1 MTSNGASNGT
11 GDVEALR
18 EEIRRTRVE
27 LGETMEALAAKA
39 DVKAR
44 LRDSAEQARER
55 VREQAGQARERVR
68 EQAAQT
74 MARVRGQATYQ
85 AGAARVQM
93 YEKRESV
100 RRNPVPWA
108 TVTAGALAAV
118 VVLLIVRGRRR

>member
-1 MTSNGASNGT
+1 MTGNGT
-11 GDVEALR
+11 GDTEALR

-44 LRDSAEQARER
+44 LKES
-55 VREQAGQARERVR
+55 AGQARERVR

-74 MARVRGQATYQ
+74 VARVRGQAVRHAEDVRAQ
-85 AGAARVQM
+85 AYDKGGM
-93 YEKRESV
+93 V

-108 TVTAGALAAV
+108 TIAAGAVAAV
-118 VVLLIVRGRRR
+118 VVLMIVRGRRR

>member
-1 MTSNGASNGT
+1 MTGNGT
-11 GDVEALR
+11 GDTEALR

-44 LRDSAEQARER
+44 LKESAEQAKER
-55 VREQAGQARERVR
+55 MR

-74 MARVRGQATYQ
+74 VARVRGQAARG
-85 AGAARVQM
+85 AGMARARA
-93 YEKRESV
+93 YEKGELVRAQAYDKGELV

-108 TVTAGALAAV
+108 AIAAGAVATV
-118 VVLLIVRGRRR
+118 VVLMIVRGRRR

>member
-1 MTSNGASNGT
+1 MTGNGT
-11 GDVEALR
+11 GDTEALR

-44 LRDSAEQARER
+44 LKESAEQAKER
-55 VREQAGQARERVR
+55 MR

-74 MARVRGQATYQ
+74 VARVRGQAARGAGRARAQ
-85 AGAARVQM
+85 A
-93 YEKRESV
+93 YEKGELVRAQAYDKGEMV

-108 TVTAGALAAV
+108 AIAAGAVATV
-118 VVLLIVRGRRR
+118 VVLMIVRGRRR

>member
-1 MTSNGASNGT
+1 MTGNGT
-11 GDVEALR
+11 GDAEALR

-44 LRDSAEQARER
+44 LKESAEQAKER
-55 VREQAGQARERVR
+55 MR

-74 MARVRGQATYQ
+74 VARVRGQAARGAGMARAQ
-85 AGAARVQM
+85 A
-93 YEKRESV
+93 YEKGEFVRAQAYDKGELV

-108 TVTAGALAAV
+108 AIAAGAVATV
-118 VVLLIVRGRRR
+118 VVLMIVRGRRR

>member
-1 MTSNGASNGT
+1 MTGNGT
-11 GDVEALR
+11 GDTEALR

-44 LRDSAEQARER
+44 LKESAEQAKER
-55 VREQAGQARERVR
+55 MR

-74 MARVRGQATYQ
+74 VARVRGQAARGAGMARAQ
-85 AGAARVQM
+85 A
-93 YEKRESV
+93 YEKGELVRAQAYDKSELV

-108 TVTAGALAAV
+108 AIAAGAVATV
-118 VVLLIVRGRRR
+118 VVLMIVRGRRR

>member
-1 MTSNGASNGT
+1 MTGNGT
-11 GDVEALR
+11 GDTEALR

-44 LRDSAEQARER
+44 LKES
-55 VREQAGQARERVR
+55 AGQAKERMR

-74 MARVRGQATYQ
+74 VARVRGQAVRGAGMARAQ
-85 AGAARVQM
+85 A
-93 YEKRESV
+93 YEKGGLVRAQAHDKGELV

-108 TVTAGALAAV
+108 AIAAGAVATV
-118 VVLLIVRGRRR
+118 VVLMIVRGRRR

>member
-1 MTSNGASNGT
+1 MTGNGT
-11 GDVEALR
+11 GDTEALR

-44 LRDSAEQARER
+44 LKES
-55 VREQAGQARERVR
+55 AGQARERMR

-74 MARVRGQATYQ
+74 VARVKGQAVRHAEDVRAQ
-85 AGAARVQM
+85 AYDKGDM
-93 YEKRESV
+93 V

-108 TVTAGALAAV
+108 TVAAGAVAAV
-118 VVLLIVRGRRR
+118 VLLMIVRGRRR

>member
-1 MTSNGASNGT
+1 MTGNGT
-11 GDVEALR
+11 GDTEALR

-44 LRDSAEQARER
+44 LKES
-55 VREQAGQARERVR
+55 AGQAKERMR

-74 MARVRGQATYQ
+74 VARVRGQAVRGAGMARAQ
-85 AGAARVQM
+85 A
-93 YEKRESV
+93 YEKGGLVRAQAHDRGELM

-108 TVTAGALAAV
+108 AIAAGAVATV
-118 VVLLIVRGRRR
+118 VVLMIVRGRRR

>member
-1 MTSNGASNGT
+1 MTGNGT
-11 GDVEALR
+11 GDTEALR

-44 LRDSAEQARER
+44 LKESAEQAKER
-55 VREQAGQARERVR
+55 MR

-74 MARVRGQATYQ
+74 VARVRGQAARGAGMARAQ
-85 AGAARVQM
+85 A
-93 YEKRESV
+93 YEKGEMVRAQAYDKGELV

-108 TVTAGALAAV
+108 AIAAGAVATV
-118 VVLLIVRGRRR
+118 VVLMIVRGRRR

>member
-1 MTSNGASNGT
+1 MTGNGT
-11 GDVEALR
+11 GDTEALR

-44 LRDSAEQARER
+44 LKES
-55 VREQAGQARERVR
+55 AGQARERMR

-74 MARVRGQATYQ
+74 VARVKGQAVRHAEDVRAQ
-85 AGAARVQM
+85 AYDKG
-93 YEKRESV
+93 ELV

-108 TVTAGALAAV
+108 TVAAGAVAAV
-118 VVLLIVRGRRR
+118 VLLMIVRGRRR

>member
-1 MTSNGASNGT
+1 MTGNGT
-11 GDVEALR
+11 GDTEALR

-44 LRDSAEQARER
+44 LKESAEQAKER
-55 VREQAGQARERVR
+55 MR

-74 MARVRGQATYQ
+74 VARVRGQAARGAGMARAQ
-85 AGAARVQM
+85 A
-93 YEKRESV
+93 YEKGELVRAQAYDKGELV

-108 TVTAGALAAV
+108 AIAAGAVATV
-118 VVLLIVRGRRR
+118 VVLMIVRGRRR

>member
-1 MTSNGASNGT
+1 MTGNGT
-11 GDVEALR
+11 GDTEALR

-44 LRDSAEQARER
+44 LKESAEQAKER
-55 VREQAGQARERVR
+55 MR

-74 MARVRGQATYQ
+74 VARVRGQAARGAGMAKAQ
-85 AGAARVQM
+85 A
-93 YEKRESV
+93 YEKGEMVRAQAYDKGELV

-108 TVTAGALAAV
+108 AIAAGAVATV
-118 VVLLIVRGRRR
+118 VVLMIVRGRRR

>member
-1 MTSNGASNGT
+1 MTGNGT
-11 GDVEALR
+11 GDTEALR

-44 LRDSAEQARER
+44 LKESAEQAKER
-55 VREQAGQARERVR
+55 MR

-74 MARVRGQATYQ
+74 IARVRGQAARGAGMARAQ
-85 AGAARVQM
+85 A
-93 YEKRESV
+93 YEKGELVRAQAYDKGELV

-108 TVTAGALAAV
+108 AIAAGAVATV
-118 VVLLIVRGRRR
+118 VVLMIVRGRRR

>member
-1 MTSNGASNGT
+1 MTGNGT
-11 GDVEALR
+11 GDTEALR

-44 LRDSAEQARER
+44 LKESAEQAKER
-55 VREQAGQARERVR
+55 MR

-74 MARVRGQATYQ
+74 VARVRGQAARGAGMARAQ
-85 AGAARVQM
+85 A
-93 YEKRESV
+93 YEKGGMVRAQAYDKGELV

-108 TVTAGALAAV
+108 AIAAGAVATV
-118 VVLLIVRGRRR
+118 VVLMIVRGRRR